1 MRINAYIAKNTG
13 LSRRKVDEL
22 ISKGKILVDETK
34 ATIGQDV
41 NSDNKILVN
50 GQPLNNN
57 DSTTTILLNKPIG
70 YVVSRE
76 GQGSKT
82 IYDLIPDHLQKL
94 KPIGRLDKNTSGLLL
109 MTDDGKLANTLM
121 HPSYKKIKKYKAVLD
136 RPIEQTDVTKINN
149 GIILED
155 GLSKLKI
162 SPASNDQKTLTI
174 EMSEGKNRQIRR
186 TFKAIGYEVKKLHRT
201 QFGDYYLSNI
211 DTGKWK
217 YI

>member
-149 GIILED
+149 GIILKD

-201 QFGDYYLSNI
+201 QFGDYYLSSI